1 MILGESQI
9 QGQVGEA
16 WEASRAQAGPV
27 LHRLFQTAL
36 HVGSRVRTETGLGM
50 GTASV
55 ASAGVAVAGKIFCDL
70 AGRRA
75 VILGA
80 GGMAELAATCVRA
93 EGGQI
98 TTGAHRPAAL
108 ARAVAGRLRGH

>member
-36 HVGSRVRTETGLGM
+36 HVGSRVRTETGLGI
-50 GTASV
+50 GTASA
-55 ASAGVAVAGKIFCDL
+55 ASAGVAGAGKIFGDL
-70 AGRRA
+70 AGRSALLLRA
-75 VILGA
+75 RD
-80 GGMAELAATCVRA
+80 MAELAAPCLTDQGVH
-93 EGGQI
+93 I
-98 TTGAHRPAAL
+98 TLVAHRTQGR
-108 ARAVAGRLRGH
+108 AR